1 MWKNVAVNFNMFHFT
16 NGASNNP
23 HGGKNI
29 CLAVKT
35 VKQQSARTEVK
46 LGVLLACIRLGP

>member
-1 MWKNVAVNFNMFHFT
+1 MWKNVAVNFNMFHFR

-46 LGVLLACIRLGP
+46 LGVSG